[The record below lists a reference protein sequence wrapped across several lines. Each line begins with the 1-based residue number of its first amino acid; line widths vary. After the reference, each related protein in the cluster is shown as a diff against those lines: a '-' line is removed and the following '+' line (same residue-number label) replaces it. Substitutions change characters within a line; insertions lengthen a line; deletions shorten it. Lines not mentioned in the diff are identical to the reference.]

1 MNHLLRVLR
10 PFLFSACTLL
20 FFSQVAFAQTS
31 SPLSPTYGPAFLQDE
46 VATVEVILAQED
58 WDYILHPDNAQSYL
72 EHPATFIYTSTSGS
86 DTVFNVGFRL
96 RGNTSRT
103 AGKKSFK
110 VSINSFVAGRKWNQ
124 LEKLNLN
131 GEHNDPSILRSRL
144 GWEMMR
150 EEGLAAPRCSHVKLY
165 VNDEYRGLY
174 LNSEHV
180 DENFLARRFNTPSG
194 KLWKCTYP
202 ADLSY
207 QGSDPED
214 YTFNH
219 PWDDTRV
226 YDLTNNGT
234 GFDVDYTSIA
244 NLATVLQSTP
254 TSSLACEI
262 EQIFDVDAFL
272 HLTAIE
278 ILLGHWDNY
287 TGNMNNYFLYERPE
301 DGRLMMLSYD
311 IDNCL
316 GVWWSGDWANA
327 NPFTWNNG
335 QTRPLYERLMEIP
348 RYRDQLGAYINEAL
362 QNGFDATTVSERGSE
377 LISLCSDAAISD
389 TFRTLDYGFSNDD
402 FLQAMSST
410 PGGHVNY
417 GVAPYIQQRSTSV
430 LDAISPIS
438 PLHFMQ
444 TETPEPVHDD
454 TLRIRTNITGTPS
467 QVVCVFSLGGA
478 SSFSAP
484 MALLA
489 DGVWGV
495 NLGFPGEDF
504 VEWRVESTFNIPN
517 ATPEV
522 LYSPCDFTSSWISWS
537 QAYPMV
543 INEAMPLNNS
553 FNQDSNGG
561 FPDWVEIYTT
571 GNSPASV
578 SGLFLTDRLS
588 SPSRYIFP
596 AFTMEPDDH
605 RLIYLDGDPQQGPL
619 HADFHINGSGDDLTL
634 LTWDTFGWRVLDRL
648 VWSDAIPPNS
658 SIGRHQDGSPEWTVF
673 LPNTASPP
681 TPLSPNS
688 GITSD
693 PCPQDLNLDGS
704 VTVQDVLLLLSNF
717 GCSAPEPCLG
727 DTDGDNYVGVSD
739 VLDMLS
745 TFGSNC

>member
-1 MNHLLRVLR
+1 MHLIQAYVKLVSFLVLTIGI
-10 PFLFSACTLL
+10 STL
-20 FFSQVAFAQTS
+20 AFAQTT
-31 SPLSPTYGPAFLQDE
+31 SPLSPDYGPAFLQDE
-46 VATVEVILAQED
+46 VATVEIFLSQED

-72 EHPATFIYTSTSGS
+72 EHPATFIYTSTAGS
-86 DTVFNVGFRL
+86 DTVLNVGFRL

-131 GEHNDPSILRSRL
+131 GEHNDPSLLRSRL
-144 GWEMMR
+144 GWEIMR
-150 EEGLAAPRCSHVKLY
+150 NEGLSAPRCSHVKLY

-207 QGSDPED
+207 QGDDPED
-214 YTFNH
+214 YTYNN

-234 GFDVDYTSIA
+234 GLDADYTSIA
-244 NLATVLQSTP
+244 NLASVLNNTP
-254 TSSLACEI
+254 TSSLVCEL
-262 EQIFDVDAFL
+262 ESIFDVDAFL
-272 HLTAIE
+272 HLSAIE
-278 ILLGHWDNY
+278 ILIGHWDNY
-287 TGNMNNYFLYERPE
+287 IGNMNNYFLYERPE
-301 DGRLMMLSYD
+301 DGRLMMFSYD
-311 IDNCL
+311 IDNSM
-316 GVWWSGDWANA
+316 GVWWNGDWANE
-327 NPFTWNNG
+327 NPFTWNMS
-335 QTRPLYERLMEIP
+335 QTRPLYERIMEIP

-362 QNGFDATTVSERGSE
+362 QNGFDATTVSDRGLE

-402 FLQAMSST
+402 FLQSMTST

-417 GVAPYIQQRSTSV
+417 AIGPFIQQRSTSI
-430 LDAISPIS
+430 LPEISPTS

-444 TETPEPVHDD
+444 TETPDPVYDD
-454 TLRIRTNITGTPS
+454 TLRIRTNISGTPS
-467 QVVCVFSLGGA
+467 QVICVFSTSGSPLY
-478 SSFSAP
+478 SAP
-484 MALLA
+484 MELLS

-495 NLGFPGEDF
+495 DLGFPGEDIVDWK
-504 VEWRVESTFNIPN
+504 VEATFDIPN
-517 ATPEV
+517 STPV
-522 LYSPCDFTSSWISWS
+522 TLYSPCDLTSAWISWS
-537 QAYPMV
+537 QSYPIV
-543 INEAMPLNNS
+543 INEVMPVNNS
-553 FNQDSNGG
+553 FHQDIDGG

-578 SGLFLTDRLS
+578 SGLYLTDRLS
-588 SPSRYIFP
+588 SPTRYIFP
-596 AFTMEPDDH
+596 SFTMEPDDH
-605 RLIYLDGDPQQGPL
+605 RVIYLDGDPEQGLL

-634 LTWDTFGWRVLDRL
+634 LTWDTFGWRVVDRL
-648 VWSDAIPPNS
+648 VWSDAIPPNLS
-658 SIGRHQDGSPEWTVF
+658 TGRVQDGSEEWMIFV
-673 LPNTASPP
+673 PNTASPP
-681 TPLSPNS
+681 TPLAPNS
-688 GITSD
+688 GITSN

-717 GCSAPEPCLG
+717 GCSAPDQCLG